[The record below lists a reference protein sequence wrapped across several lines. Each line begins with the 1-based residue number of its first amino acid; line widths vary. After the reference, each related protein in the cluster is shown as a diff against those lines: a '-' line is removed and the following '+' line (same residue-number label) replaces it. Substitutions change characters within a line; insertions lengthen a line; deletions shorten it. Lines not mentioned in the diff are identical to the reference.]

1 MTRPSGSRGKAVGRE
16 GKLSPGSDCRREA
29 TFAVR
34 IGEQAGD
41 SLRVCFCHGC
51 RIKRLC
57 RNRSPLTF
65 TTELGEGCGTPSDI
79 GPFAGDDGGRN
90 PLNRGWLSRKG
101 DGDE

>member
-65 TTELGEGCGTPSDI
+65 TTELGGGAGHRRILGHSRGMMAAGTPSTV
-79 GPFAGDDGGRN
+79 AG
-90 PLNRGWLSRKG
+90 
-101 DGDE
+101 